1 MTTTLYD
8 NDLVEGEWCIFR
20 LQLMQKTVHFTAWAP
35 VCTSPLQSIPLSF
48 SAALEQVRSSHRHPF
63 SRHHFNTSNVHFQRH
78 LNKSVHPLDIHFYD
92 TFSILLHS
100 SHRHPF
106 SRLHFNTSKSLSAA
120 FELRS
125 FHGLLPLNTT
135 QKLFLQR
142 IMCNRN
148 IDGVATS
155 FHVFSIKLQHHIVH

>member
-1 MTTTLYD
+1 MTMIWWKG
-8 NDLVEGEWCIFR
+8 NGVSSVCSSC
-20 LQLMQKTVHFTAWAP
+20 TVLFTAWAP

-63 SRHHFNTSNVHFQRH
+63 SRHHINTSNVHFQRH

-92 TFSILLHS
+92 TFSMLLNVHFQQHS

-106 SRLHFNTSKSLSAA
+106 SRLHFNTSKSLSVA

-148 IDGVATS
+148 RDGVA
-155 FHVFSIKLQHHIVH
+155 VFSIKLQHHIVH